1 MQAGRAKA
9 DRSLENSCT
18 RKTPRARLQS
28 PARYDNLR
36 PEVVPCAGAYTAPCS
51 DRDRAAGPQAS
62 TAFRMP
68 EEGRPPPSLRWRESG
83 PQRSPWRQ
91 AASLQRSPGLT
102 LHAGGCRMCPL
113 NWKKGNPRPGRKG
126 DLPPMHQPVH
136 QPPTW
141 LTKRPH
147 QFLFKLASGFSRV
160 ASTQREGGP
169 SCCPGLPGQKP
180 RPLQGRPLRHPRP
193 LTCHHLP
200 AALTPPRPEASSLK
214 HKPDNPSLA
223 LLPSFLPSLGL
234 EVTASKPAPAP
245 ALAQFRSSRFS
256 RLLRFWVWLRALTQA
271 DVLPA
276 RRRAWHDRRLVIH
289 ATDVWAFPHQEP
301 ILQHRTAVQHSS
313 SLELA

>member
-1 MQAGRAKA
+1 MTVFCISKQLYCFHTPLDLGSVSLDSMCVSPDAAWFPVPDQPAPAAPLGGGPISNQAARRACVWARWLSGLCHESVHPWCVYCSKTLVASGGQVQAGRAKA

-51 DRDRAAGPQAS
+51 DRDRVAGPQAS

-68 EEGRPPPSLRWRESG
+68 EEGRPPPSLRWQESG

-102 LHAGGCRMCPL
+102 LHAGGCKMCPL

-169 SCCPGLPGQKP
+169 VP
-180 RPLQGRPLRHPRP
+180 
-193 LTCHHLP
+193 P
-200 AALTPPRPEASSLK
+200 AAQGSLDKSPGHCRDTPSATRGRS
-214 HKPDNPSLA
+214 
-223 LLPSFLPSLGL
+223 
-234 EVTASKPAPAP
+234 PATTYQ
-245 ALAQFRSSRFS
+245 L
-256 RLLRFWVWLRALTQA
+256 
-271 DVLPA
+271 
-276 RRRAWHDRRLVIH
+276 H
-289 ATDVWAFPHQEP
+289 
-301 ILQHRTAVQHSS
+301 
-313 SLELA
+313 